1 MRNASHFQKIV
12 ERQVRILNKVI
23 LIGNLAADPE
33 SRTTQSGISQ
43 CTLRLAVQRRFAN
56 QQGVREADFFTV
68 ICWRQTADF
77 AARYLSKGRKIAVE
91 GSIQNRSYDAQDGS
105 KRYVTEIIADN
116 VEFCD
121 SRPDRPPSRRPAMA
135 SRRRAGS
142 PRWTTTSF
150 RSDGFAVV
158 CGAGLPAPRIQ
169 RPCRAGFA
177 AGSAGR

>member
-1 MRNASHFQKIV
+1 MRDASHFQKIV

-77 AARYLSKGRKIAVE
+77 AARYLSKGRRVAVE

-105 KRYVTEIIADN
+105 KRYVTEIVADD
-116 VEFCD
+116 VEFLSSVQD
-121 SRPDRPPSRRPAMA
+121 NSQARQNDVPPPPEPM
-135 SRRRAGS
+135 
-142 PRWTTTSF
+142 
-150 RSDGFAVV
+150 GFTPQANGGFTEVEDDE
-158 CGAGLPAPRIQ
+158 LP
-169 RPCRAGFA
+169 F
-177 AGSAGR
+177 